1 MFSTFYSLN
10 TVIFSALEQFEILT
24 YRGPEYGVLSWIFT
38 FFLPKQLFTNFSFS
52 FFLVFFYLVS
62 LCDLKSYIPV
72 TNYNFTP
79 LMNEESGL
87 SFEEDLN
94 NSLSFEFEL
103 ILEDGE
109 SLIDY
114 NYFDMPLEASF
125 IIYSITDFVYNQIL
139 ENLLYFKSVFLN
151 YTLALFL
158 FLLACN
164 LFGMIP
170 YSLTVTS
177 YLILTLNL
185 SGMSFFANLILAL
198 RVHGVKFFKFFVP
211 NGVTGPLV
219 VLMVVIELISYVARL
234 FSMAIRLFANM
245 LSGHALIKILSG
257 LVFLSFSDVYFFG
270 IVSIVFNI
278 ILLAVTAL
286 EVIVAALQ
294 SYVFVVLSVVY
305 TNEAIVLH

>member
-1 MFSTFYSLN
+1 MF
-10 TVIFSALEQFEILT
+10 I
-24 YRGPEYGVLSWIFT
+24 
-38 FFLPKQLFTNFSFS
+38 
-52 FFLVFFYLVS
+52 VFFYLYL
-62 LCDLKSYIPV
+62 LCELKQYIP
-72 TNYNFTP
+72 NSEYNV
-79 LMNEESGL
+79 SGL
-87 SFEEDLN
+87 VDETGVDLVIEEIFEE
-94 NSLSFEFEL
+94 EIKEL
-103 ILEDGE
+103 KNLTIEE
-109 SLIDY
+109 KEIITY
-114 NYFDMPLEASF
+114 NYYDLTLEASF
-125 IIYSITDFVYNQIL
+125 VIYSFTDFVYNQIL
-139 ENLLYFKSVFLN
+139 ENLIYFKSIFLN

-185 SGMSFFANLILAL
+185 SGMSFFGNLLIAL
-198 RVHGVKFFKFFVP
+198 KVHRLKFFKFFIP
-211 NGVTGPLV
+211 NGVTGGLV
-219 VLMVVIELISYVARL
+219 ILMVVIELISYVARL

-257 LVFLSFSDVYFFG
+257 LVFLSFSDIYFFG
-270 IVSIVFNI
+270 IINVLFNI